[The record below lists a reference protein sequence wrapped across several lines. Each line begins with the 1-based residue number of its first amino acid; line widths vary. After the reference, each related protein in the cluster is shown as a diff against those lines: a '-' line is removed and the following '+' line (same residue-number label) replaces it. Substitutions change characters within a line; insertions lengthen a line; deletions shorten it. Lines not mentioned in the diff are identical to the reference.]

1 MLLINKTSLKS
12 FLWTKCRY
20 GFGGTVLRD
29 LVLGRPP
36 SFVSSRDIH
45 KYYIAALVLINLS
58 PGDMIYK
65 MMQTPM
71 HPLRLT
77 CQAVESID
85 AITTLCSS
93 FEKAKVTCPNSPYA
107 PYTLTLLTALGG
119 STFRYLDRRGRLRSS
134 YDVKTEWSKPTGTI
148 ERAVAL
154 IIIYALA
161 RHLRGQ
167 RFARS
172 FVVLMFMFLKLYV
185 VSLHH
190 DSRTSHTHNNNR
202 YNELRE
208 YQGKSISKPFVR
220 LFWTVQTQISKI
232 AKNLKLGYYYH

>member
-1 MLLINKTSLKS
+1 MS
-12 FLWTKCRY
+12 RY

-29 LVLGRPP
+29 LALGRPP
-36 SFVSSRDIH
+36 SFVSSKDIH
-45 KYYIAALVLINLS
+45 KYYVAALVLVNLS
-58 PGDMIYK
+58 PGDVIYK
-65 MMQTPM
+65 MMQTQM

-93 FEKAKVTCPNSPYA
+93 FEKAKIACPNSPYA

-119 STFRYLDRRGRLRSS
+119 SMFRYLDRRGRLRSS

-185 VSLHH
+185 MSRSSLTRAQQHH
-190 DSRTSHTHNNNR
+190 
-202 YNELRE
+202 
-208 YQGKSISKPFVR
+208 Q
-220 LFWTVQTQISKI
+220 QQQQQQQ
-232 AKNLKLGYYYH
+232 